1 MRFQIRQLTFLLILS
16 ALTNFVNVHAT
27 DIHSNDWDIT
37 LNPNHSFTFNYKGKT
52 LLKNAYARAISS
64 DNDEL
69 LSLDY
74 PAITQRLEAISDAF
88 GTGTKYIYTFS
99 GRQGKPDMEQIFY
112 LYNNHNY

>member
-69 LSLDY
+69 FVV
-74 PAITQRLEAISDAF
+74 RLPCNNTEIRSHKRCF
-88 GTGTKYIYTFS
+88 WNRNKV
-99 GRQGKPDMEQIFY
+99 Y
-112 LYNNHNY
+112 LHFFWTTR

>member
-69 LSLDY
+69 LEQEQSIFTLFLDDKAN
-74 PAITQRLEAISDAF
+74 PIWSRFS
-88 GTGTKYIYTFS
+88 IYTTTITTCLQSF
-99 GRQGKPDMEQIFY
+99 
-112 LYNNHNY
+112 H

>member
-16 ALTNFVNVHAT
+16 ALTNFITVHAT

-74 PAITQRLEAISDAF
+74 PAITQRLEAISDAS
-88 GTGTKYIYTFS
+88 I
-99 GRQGKPDMEQIFY
+99 QQP
-112 LYNNHNY
+112 